1 MDVFYG
7 IVTTTLVV
15 LSSFTLAIFQFL
27 SISIIKKAKNSHSRL
42 SKYTSPDG
50 SFKYEC
56 DIAIKYDL
64 AGRYDKLQSSFK
76 PIIKYFELEFIL
88 LLFVVL
94 LSTFSILLV
103 LLHGIYQF
111 EWITLKFIF
120 SVDLIAIIFYMCAF
134 ISFTIRWFF
143 RKSKVKKHTNN
154 IDDFLLRIQTE
165 KQVKEASNKPS
176 T

>member
-27 SISIIKKAKNSHSRL
+27 ATSIIKKAKDSHNRL
-42 SKYTSPDG
+42 SKYTSHDG
-50 SFKYEC
+50 DFEYEC
-56 DIAIKYDL
+56 NIAIKYDL
-64 AGRYDKLQSSFK
+64 AGRYDKLQSSFR
-76 PIIKYFELEFIL
+76 PIIKDFELEFIL

-94 LSTFSILLV
+94 LSAFSIVLV
-103 LLHGIYQF
+103 LFHGIYQF
-111 EWITLKFIF
+111 EWITIKSIF
-120 SVDLIAIIFYMCAF
+120 SVDLIAIIFYMYAF
-134 ISFTIRWFF
+134 ISFIIRWFF

-165 KQVKEASNKPS
+165 KQVK
-176 T
+176 